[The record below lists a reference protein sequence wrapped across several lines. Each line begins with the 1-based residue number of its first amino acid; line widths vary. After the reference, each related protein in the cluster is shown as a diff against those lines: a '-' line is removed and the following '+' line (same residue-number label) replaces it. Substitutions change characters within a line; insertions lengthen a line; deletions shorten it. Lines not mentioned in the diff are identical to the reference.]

1 MNKSEDTPPLQR
13 FQRPCKVLWGP
24 RRLFLLVHSISNTL
38 TSMTTWPWQKK
49 IPKSLKRIFPPLEQ
63 GSHFALCFI
72 RRKRVLNQNDPRKGW
87 CAPREGPVL
96 LAGKGRTKG
105 RRELNDRRSADI
117 CRKGELVIN
126 ATWHRRLGILMTN
139 SNYAT
144 LLREITWSG
153 LEVRLFCIAFN
164 LFFVVVQITS

>member
-1 MNKSEDTPPLQR
+1 MTLAEENPQVSEKN
-13 FQRPCKVLWGP
+13 F
-24 RRLFLLVHSISNTL
+24 F
-38 TSMTTWPWQKK
+38 
-49 IPKSLKRIFPPLEQ
+49 FPLEH
-63 GSHFALCFI
+63 GSHFALRFV

-87 CAPREGPVL
+87 CTPREDPVPF
-96 LAGKGRTKG
+96 ARKERAKG

-126 ATWHRRLGILMTN
+126 AAWHRRLGILLTS

-153 LEVRLFCIAFN
+153 LEVGLFCIAFN